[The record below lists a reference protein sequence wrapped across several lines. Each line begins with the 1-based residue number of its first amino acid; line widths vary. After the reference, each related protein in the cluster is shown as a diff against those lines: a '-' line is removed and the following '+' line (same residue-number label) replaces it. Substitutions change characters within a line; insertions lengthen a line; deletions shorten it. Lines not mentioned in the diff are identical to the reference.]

1 MGFQAR
7 AELCKIH
14 TTRRHQGRKKPAAV
28 GRRRAAGPQPPWGAA
43 RRPPPPSRFGGH
55 VSTTIFPPQPLR
67 TSVTR
72 RAAITNRRKP
82 RQNQRPRT
90 QSETLKFKEPAK
102 FRLGKGNTPKPASFL
117 HFNGSIAI
125 PGPFDFAGFSPVRYG
140 RAPSYGR
147 PERKDSAWTILQLHR
162 IAFEQCRK
170 PLSLRNQPLLPSHLN
185 ASAIPCADFSSH
197 FKNFEYKGNQ

>member
-1 MGFQAR
+1 MER
-7 AELCKIH
+7 C
-14 TTRRHQGRKKPAAV
+14 RK
-28 GRRRAAGPQPPWGAA
+28 
-43 RRPPPPSRFGGH
+43 
-55 VSTTIFPPQPLR
+55 TTIFPPQPLR
-67 TSVTR
+67 TSVIR

-82 RQNQRPRT
+82 RPNQRPRS
-90 QSETLKFKEPAK
+90 QSETLKFKESAK
-102 FRLGKGNTPKPASFL
+102 FSTWKGKHAKTCKFPTFQRFDSYTLALRFCGVFACSF
-117 HFNGSIAI
+117 
-125 PGPFDFAGFSPVRYG
+125 PG

-197 FKNFEYKGNQ
+197 FKIFESKGNQAKTQKQQKSNEIAAFSLLFCCFCVLA